1 MTEHSLRTRLLQ
13 HILVPLALTWLVSS
27 LVVIAV
33 ASHFAQKAF
42 DRSLLDDAYLLAS
55 RVGAGL
61 GKDGTQLELNLTTQD
76 LGTVLFDQS
85 ESIFFAIYNQQG
97 DLVAGHPGLS
107 ATRVPALAMPVFADV
122 FFQNQTM
129 RSVTLHQPRP
139 QPFFVVVAQTTAS
152 RSQLL
157 QSLLWVTVVPQVA
170 LLVLLGWGLR
180 RAIQKEID
188 PLLHLEQGILS
199 RDVNDLSPLPPMGG
213 SRDVRRLGEAFNDL
227 LERLQDGVRAQ
238 REFTGNVAHELRTP
252 LAGIRALA
260 DYGLQQND
268 PKQWRAQLQAIVKSE
283 ERASH
288 LIDQLLAL
296 AYADEAE
303 QGMPLHALR
312 LDQLVREVVLGHMTK
327 AQAQGVDL
335 GAEGLDNPV
344 WVMGQRAL
352 IEGILGNLL
361 DNAMRHGQPN
371 DGSSACVTV
380 GVARL
385 ATPGNAGAG
394 AHVVL
399 TVTDNGVGIDPSQQA
414 HVQSRWVRSD
424 AQTAVQGGFGLGL
437 SIIKAYAHLLK
448 AHLQW
453 EPGPMGVGLQVS
465 LYLTLVAPPTGA
477 VTVKTPPA

>member
-97 DLVAGHPGLS
+97 ELVAGHPGLS

-170 LLVLLGWGLR
+170 LLVLLGWGL
-180 RAIQKEID
+180 
-188 PLLHLEQGILS
+188 S

-227 LERLQDGVRAQ
+227 LERLQDGVRA
-238 REFTGNVAHELRTP
+238 LM
-252 LAGIRALA
+252 
-260 DYGLQQND
+260 
-268 PKQWRAQLQAIVKSE
+268 W
-283 ERASH
+283 
-288 LIDQLLAL
+288 
-296 AYADEAE
+296 
-303 QGMPLHALR
+303 
-312 LDQLVREVVLGHMTK
+312 
-327 AQAQGVDL
+327 
-335 GAEGLDNPV
+335 
-344 WVMGQRAL
+344 
-352 IEGILGNLL
+352 
-361 DNAMRHGQPN
+361 
-371 DGSSACVTV
+371 C
-380 GVARL
+380 
-385 ATPGNAGAG
+385 
-394 AHVVL
+394 
-399 TVTDNGVGIDPSQQA
+399 
-414 HVQSRWVRSD
+414 
-424 AQTAVQGGFGLGL
+424 
-437 SIIKAYAHLLK
+437 
-448 AHLQW
+448 
-453 EPGPMGVGLQVS
+453 
-465 LYLTLVAPPTGA
+465 
-477 VTVKTPPA
+477 